1 MTSGSLQRLR
11 AIGVALVIALSVSTA
26 AARQDNA
33 DALFQEAR
41 RLFESLDY
49 DKAVVALDQAIA
61 ALQGGTPGDAT
72 RRERLASA
80 LEMRA
85 RSRFGLGD
93 QDGAK
98 ADFVLLLRASPSHAL
113 SGQVSPRVV
122 ALFEQTA
129 SETVTNLTVTL
140 TPATAAL
147 SIDGL
152 PAAGAGT
159 IRVAVGEHVIAAE
172 QAGYRPAKETIAAVA
187 GTPAQVSL
195 ALERISS
202 VVRII
207 TNPADVQVKIDNTVV
222 GRTVAPADAPAG
234 APPGPSA
241 PLVVSDVTTGS
252 HTVELA
258 RPCFVTVTQ
267 RVEVERPDDY
277 AVGPVALLP
286 AVGSLSIK
294 ADQAGALVF
303 LDGQPRGATPVK
315 LSDVCEGEHL
325 VELRTP
331 FGTDSRRVDVR
342 AGADLAIEGVLKPMF
357 TIVST
362 SGAPATATQDYRVIV
377 QRAFAASRSVTLVAP
392 PAQIVD
398 EALKA
403 NQLPAD
409 WLATD
414 PSGRP
419 VGASAQIAGPSRKD
433 ISVRLA
439 ESFKSQGVASVTAID
454 GSRVVVSLLNAG
466 SAAPDAIEVMLD
478 NPASIAAAAA
488 RLDRRVSLAG
498 TSLGL
503 QAIDVADVAGALIV
517 GVDPNGPA
525 GTAAVKVADIILQAD
540 GKPVTDAAAL
550 AAVVSAHKPGDS
562 VTLDLRD
569 GAGAP
574 KRVELKAAPSPRVIG
589 LFEHGLLA
597 NRILLDLRARLA
609 DATDPLE
616 QSVIRLNMAVA
627 LARLGDWSTA
637 REELQRVQLP
647 ERHGVGAGTVQYLLG
662 LAAENLGN
670 RTEAETAFKA
680 AAGSDALLTENGPS
694 VRELAEA
701 KLTELQKGGRQVGI
715 DPLHPLSALS
725 PRQQNR

>member
-1 MTSGSLQRLR
+1 MTSGSLHTLR
-11 AIGVALVIALSVSTA
+11 AIGVAVAIALSVSTA

-49 DKAVVALDQAIA
+49 EKAVVALDQAIA
-61 ALQGGTPGDAT
+61 ALQGGTPGDGT

-98 ADFVLLLRASPSHAL
+98 ADFVLLLKASPSHAL

-140 TPATAAL
+140 TPASAAL
-147 SIDGL
+147 SIDGV
-152 PAAGAGT
+152 PAAGGGT
-159 IRVAVGEHVIAAE
+159 IRVAIGDHVIAAE
-172 QAGYRPAKETIAAVA
+172 QAGYRPAKETISAVA
-187 GTPAQVSL
+187 GTPAQVTL
-195 ALERISS
+195 ALERVSS

-207 TNPADVQVKIDNTVV
+207 TNPPDVQVKIDNSVV
-222 GRTVAPADAPAG
+222 GRTVPPADAPAG
-234 APPGPSA
+234 APPGASV
-241 PLVVSDVTTGS
+241 PLVVGDVTTGS
-252 HTVELA
+252 HTVELT

-286 AVGSLSIK
+286 AVGTLSIK
-294 ADQAGALVF
+294 ADQAGAQVF
-303 LDGQPRGATPVK
+303 VDGRERGAAPLK
-315 LSDVCEGEHL
+315 LSDICEGEHL

-342 AGADLAIEGVLKPMF
+342 AGVDAAIEGVLKPTF

-362 SGAPATATQDYRVIV
+362 SGAPATSTQDYRVIV
-377 QRAFAASRSVTLVAP
+377 QRAFAASRSVTLLAP
-392 PAQIVD
+392 PAQLVD

-433 ISVRLA
+433 ISLRLA

-466 SAAPDAIEVMLD
+466 STAPDVIEVTLD

-503 QAIDVADVAGALIV
+503 HVVDVADVAGALIV
-517 GVDPNGPA
+517 GVDPKGPA
-525 GTAAVKVADIILQAD
+525 GSAAVKVADVILQAD
-540 GKPVTDAAAL
+540 GKPVNDAAAL
-550 AAVVSAHKPGDS
+550 AAIVSAHKAGDG

-569 GAGAP
+569 AAGAP
-574 KRVELKAAPSPRVIG
+574 KRVELKVGPSPKVIG

-597 NRILLDLRARLA
+597 NRLLLDLRARLA
-609 DATDPLE
+609 EATDPLE

-647 ERHGVGAGTVQYLLG
+647 DRQGVGAGTVQYLLG

-670 RTEAETAFKA
+670 RVEAETAFKA
-680 AAGSDALLTENGPS
+680 AAASEGLLTENGPS

-701 KLTELQKGGRQVGI
+701 KLTDLQKV
-715 DPLHPLSALS
+715 
-725 PRQQNR
+725 PR